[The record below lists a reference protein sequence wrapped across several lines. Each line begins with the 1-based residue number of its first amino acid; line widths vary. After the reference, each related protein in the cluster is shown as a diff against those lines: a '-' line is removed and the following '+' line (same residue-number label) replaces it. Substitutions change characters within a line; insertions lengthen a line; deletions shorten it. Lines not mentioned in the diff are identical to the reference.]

1 MKKTYLKKSILDY
14 KMKLVSPFR
23 NIKQFTKISVEPYH
37 MNSDIKNNMKIILKK
52 KLEKKCNKNGYIDE
66 VYRILEYSDG
76 MMPPENLNGC
86 AIYNITYHCKICIPI
101 ENTIVIG
108 QVRVINQELIVAIN
122 GPIMFFI
129 PKDNVDTNIW
139 DIPDGFLNKMKKK
152 KLLANDYVKIQIIDK
167 RINQNDS
174 QIKSIGKLIDFA
186 TNEEIDKYFG
196 SKIINEKLSSEN
208 DQIDTIN
215 SNEQENESNYII

>member
-1 MKKTYLKKSILDY
+1 
-14 KMKLVSPFR
+14 MKLVSPFR